1 MILLQINFDFPSEY
15 MGINL
20 TESAKGLAE
29 SINNEPGFISKI
41 WIENQET
48 GRSGGIYLFDTMNN
62 AEKYA
67 QMHSKRVVEIGA
79 TKVQCEYFEVNEPLS
94 RINRSL

>member
-1 MILLQINFDFPSEY
+1 
-15 MGINL
+15 MGSNL

-62 AEKYA
+62 AEKYV

-79 TKVQCEYFEVNEPLS
+79 TKIECEYFEVNEPLS

>member
-15 MGINL
+15 MGSNL

-41 WIENQET
+41 WIENPET

-79 TKVQCEYFEVNEPLS
+79 TKIQCEYFEVNESLS